1 MSVNI
6 FESASRMKLRF
17 QTQNGKLTTED
28 LWDLSLEKLNELA
41 KNYRRA
47 LREAEDDDFIKPA
60 KKDEQLQ
67 LSFDITKYI
76 LDLKIAEQEQRV
88 NAAKRN
94 GEKAQLQELIQRRQQ
109 AELEALPLEELQK
122 RLSEL

>member
-6 FESASRMKLRF
+6 FEAASRMKLRF
-17 QTQNGKLTTED
+17 QTQNGKLTIED

-47 LREAEDDDFIKPA
+47 LREAEDDDFIKPT

-67 LSFDITKYI
+67 LSFDIAKYI
-76 LDLKIAEQEQRV
+76 LDVKIAEQEQRI